1 MSSPE
6 ETVMN
11 LRPILP
17 CVALLALPLLPVRPA
32 TAATQDRIFANG
44 FDPCCRIGGTVSGLT
59 GTGLVLHLA
68 AGSTAEDKPIAAN
81 GVYDFAASVAP
92 GTAYTLSAKS
102 QPSGQTCT
110 LSIGSGTM
118 GSADIGNANVACA
131 NVSKLMW
138 DSGTWGQNWN

>member
-1 MSSPE
+1 MK
-6 ETVMN
+6 
-11 LRPILP
+11 PIILLLI
-17 CVALLALPLLPVRPA
+17 VASVIALPVQPA
-32 TAATQDRIFANG
+32 TAATQERIFANG
-44 FDPCCRIGGTVSGLT
+44 FDPCCRIGGTVSGLA

-92 GTAYTLSAKS
+92 GTAYTLSVKT
-102 QPSGQTCT
+102 QPSGQACT

-118 GSADIGNANVACA
+118 GSTDIDNANVACA